1 MKKMTKIATLI
12 LSLTMAFTAFVGVS
26 TLKAQADGTGA
37 TVVKNDGKTTDFV
50 DYWWGGAAMSSVLN
64 EQGET
69 VITLPNTAYGHRMN
83 NGKDVNGTGTD
94 IYTASISYTMST
106 GVLGF
111 FAFTTSGSQYLKSES
126 IAIVLNNANES
137 GPIVTV
143 GFSHE
148 EYDYSYPIESA
159 QNVRFDIVCTE
170 IENGG
175 GVSMSLKINGVEHV
189 MTFDETYLNSRFGQG
204 VRDLDEVF
212 GGWESVTEIVVHD
225 YNDSH
230 RAAYLAETA
239 ETYNAVLNKI
249 EAIDYESL
257 TADSDLD
264 DIVDVYGQVKEIRA
278 EMQTLGLRNRENGY
292 LSLKFA
298 PVEEALKV
306 AVGENED
313 KANIVDIAS
322 YIDVFAATV
331 EAGLDTKE
339 KAEVAESLKTSV
351 NLDALND
358 LIDLSEEYSE
368 YASQKKAIYNDA
380 KNKLA
385 DAKDALV
392 LADIVAFENAV
403 KDLSDNDKILNAGSL
418 KNVIFIDNALADNQE
433 DYQARVSAAA
443 AILSKAVKGFAG
455 ELADSWDIYNVTF
468 IKANENG
475 GIDYFATDYYDDDP
489 NSDVG
494 ISFRDKFQLDGFSI
508 NFTYTEGPTGANAW
522 LGLHFFSELDVM
534 HISDTDDFSASTGIT
549 TLIIPKAE
557 STEFQMGYPKLYGNC
572 PVGGWPSVEGGTVG
586 TAINVRFAKEDGVYN
601 VFVKMGEAEEV
612 TLCVLDAAIL
622 ETYLV
627 NGEGYL
633 NIGSCDK
640 DLNTCKITINTI
652 NGKPAASFVAE
663 NKHVE
668 EPEKPE
674 EPTDSESTQTPST
687 PTTSDKESTSSSK
700 KGCSGSMGTGSVLL
714 ALAAIS
720 GVIISKKRKED

>member
-1 MKKMTKIATLI
+1 MMKKTSKIAMITALLLAMAITLVTGI
-12 LSLTMAFTAFVGVS
+12 TLP
-26 TLKAQADGTGA
+26 TLKVDADA
-37 TVVKNDGKTTDFV
+37 STVVKNDGTTTDFV
-50 DYWWGGAAMSSVLN
+50 DYWWNGGAMSSVLN

-69 VITLPNTAYGHRMN
+69 VITLPNTSYGHRMN
-83 NGKDVNGTGTD
+83 NGKDKNGTGTD

-106 GVLGF
+106 GLLGF
-111 FAFTTSGSQYLKSES
+111 FAFATSGSQYLQNES
-126 IAIVLNNANES
+126 IAIVLNGANEG
-137 GPIVTV
+137 GPVVTV
-143 GFSHE
+143 GLSHDS
-148 EYDYSYPIESA
+148 YDYSYPVAST

-175 GVSMSLKINGVEHV
+175 GVSMSLKINGEEHV
-189 MTFDETYLNSRFGQG
+189 MTFDEAYLNGRFGEG

-230 RAAYLAETA
+230 RAAYLAETKA
-239 ETYNAVLNKI
+239 TYDAVLSSI
-249 EAIDYESL
+249 AAIDYSGL
-257 TADSDLD
+257 TASSELD
-264 DIVDVYGQVKEIRA
+264 DIVAVYGQVKEVKA
-278 EMQTLGLRNRENGY
+278 QMQTLALRNREKGFLN
-292 LSLKFA
+292 SKFA
-298 PVEEALKV
+298 PVETALNA
-306 AVGENED
+306 AVGDDDE
-313 KANIVDIAS
+313 KATLVDIAS

-331 EAGLDTKE
+331 EAGLDTKP
-339 KAEVAESLKTSV
+339 KAEVAESLKTAI

-358 LIDLSEEYSE
+358 IIDLSETYSE
-368 YASQKKAIYNDA
+368 YASEKKAIYNDA

-392 LADIVAFENAV
+392 LADIVKFEESV
-403 KDLSDNDKILNAGSL
+403 KDLSDNDKILASGSL
-418 KNVIFIDNALADNQE
+418 KNVIFIENALADNQE
-433 DYQARVSAAA
+433 EYQARVSAAA
-443 AILSKAVKGFAG
+443 AILSKAVKNYAG
-455 ELADSWDIYNVTF
+455 DLAKSWDIYNVTF

-489 NSDVG
+489 SSDVG

-534 HISDTDDFSASTGIT
+534 HISDTDEFEASTGIT

-557 STEFQMGYPKLYGNC
+557 TTEFQMGYPKLYGNC
-572 PVGGWPSVEGGTVG
+572 PVGGWPVINGGTVG
-586 TAINVRFAKEDGVYN
+586 TDINVRFEKVEGVYN
-601 VFVKMGEAEEV
+601 VYVKMGDAEEQ
-612 TLCVLDAAIL
+612 TLCVLDASIL

-663 NKHVE
+663 NEYVE
-668 EPEKPE
+668 EIEKPE
-674 EPTDSESTQTPST
+674 TSESEVTSEPAKDST
-687 PTTSDKESTSSSK
+687 VEQGS
-700 KGCSGSMGTGSVLL
+700 GCGGAIGGGSVAVTLL
-714 ALAAIS
+714 AVV
-720 GVIISKKRKED
+720 GVIFCKKKKED